1 MTYEYQLSPG
11 GEIPYIIRGWETQI
25 YFKVYSNRRK
35 YINGVQSGASEV
47 VNVSA
52 TANSSAV
59 TNVAVERLVNDS
71 NYDYGVTVSFSQN
84 ISGSNRTISVKVT
97 QSNSGKSDVW
107 HGTQDGSAFVLNDN
121 GLGYNY
127 WFACT
132 DDSYGNPNMP
142 VEVRDNAFKFGSGYT
157 FPIPVYRVYADESTF
172 KIHMERAAYA
182 YAGNT
187 VYIKVFKSY
196 STSVT
201 HTFQV
206 TFNYGEISI

>member
-25 YFKVYSNRRK
+25 YFKVYSDRRK
-35 YINGVQSGASEV
+35 YINGVPSGGTEV

-59 TNVAVERLVNDS
+59 TNVAVERLVGDS
-71 NYDYGVTVSFSQN
+71 SYDYGITVSFSQN

-97 QSNSGKSDVW
+97 QSNSGKSDIW
-107 HGTQDGSAFVLNDN
+107 TGTQDGSAFVLNDLSN
-121 GLGYNY
+121 NYNY

-142 VEVRDNAFKFGSGYT
+142 VEIRDKAFQFGSGYT
-157 FPIPVYRVYADESTF
+157 FPIPVYRLYSDSSTF
-172 KIHMERAAYA
+172 KTHMERAAYA

-187 VYIKVFKSY
+187 VYIKKFKNFSDNTIY
-196 STSVT
+196 NS
-201 HTFQV
+201 QV